1 MIVCELAFI
10 ISLIVFLLVEKIS
23 LLCEK
28 RPLST
33 QGEILWHIDARRNGR
48 IGFSIR
54 RFLHMLG
61 KPKENSLELEEG
73 SFIMGNG
80 FLGTD
85 IYLDTP
91 PQEKLKLFLDVRREC
106 IYITVLQGAVT
117 IAGFRYAAD
126 PHKRIRLDE
135 SMRFRI
141 HAGNIDLSFRKER

>member
-1 MIVCELAFI
+1 MVCEFALI
-10 ISLIVFLLVEKIS
+10 ISLIAFLIAENIS

-33 QGEILWHIDARRNGR
+33 QGEILWHMEARR
-48 IGFSIR
+48 IGQIRFSIR
-54 RFLHMLG
+54 RSIHMLG
-61 KPKENSLELEEG
+61 KPRENSLELEEG
-73 SFIMGNG
+73 SFILGNV
-80 FLGTD
+80 FSTD

-106 IYITVLQGAVT
+106 IYITVLKGSVS
-117 IAGFRYAAD
+117 IAGFRYKAD

-141 HAGNIDLSFRKER
+141 HAGNIDLNFRKEK